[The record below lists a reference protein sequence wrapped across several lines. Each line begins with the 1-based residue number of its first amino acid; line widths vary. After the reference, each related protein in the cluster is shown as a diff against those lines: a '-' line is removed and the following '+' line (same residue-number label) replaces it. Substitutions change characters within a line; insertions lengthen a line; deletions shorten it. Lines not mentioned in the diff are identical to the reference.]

1 MKPRKFVGATSRDVL
16 KQVREA
22 LGPDALIL
30 SNAKVAGGIEVVA
43 MPSASINEIVSEA
56 VGEDTLPDPVYA
68 QPVVRDAAPKV
79 ARPDPEP
86 GFLRRLTSR
95 EPRVADSAP
104 RTPVM
109 RDDPA
114 PERTPVERPLRE
126 AVADFSLRGEARRP
140 ERPVAA
146 VESAQIPPVAAPSA
160 PSIAAVPPSP
170 APVRESVSEA
180 MVQNMVT
187 ELRTM
192 RAVLE
197 QRLFGLAWTELS
209 RRDPGKVA
217 ALQTLLTAGFS
228 GELARRLTDPMPE
241 AIDDQEGSRWL
252 VSEINRNLLTAG
264 SDNDIVERGGVYAIV
279 GPTGV
284 GKTTTTAKLAARGVV
299 RHGADRVALLTTDTY
314 RIGAHEQLRIYGRIL
329 GVTTSVVR
337 DANELKS
344 TLAELRG
351 KHMVLIDTIGMS
363 QRDKMV
369 AEQVSA
375 LARCGGNVKRLLLL
389 NATCNGD
396 TLEDVV
402 RCYEPGS
409 IDGCILTKLDEA
421 QAIGAAMDVII
432 RNRLA
437 LHFVANGQRV
447 PEDLHVPNRQYL
459 IHRAL
464 RASAGNSVFG
474 LAHEEFPLLLGGQ
487 RDASAAMGARAGAY
501 LG

>member
-1 MKPRKFVGATSRDVL
+1 MKPRKFFGANSREVL
-16 KQVREA
+16 KLVRDA
-22 LGPDALIL
+22 LGPDALIV
-30 SNAKVAGGIEVVA
+30 SNAKVAGGYEVIALPASSISELVGA
-43 MPSASINEIVSEA
+43 SRAETLAAPAPAREPAAARPSVTAITAEPRRRETTAPAAASMPLANA
-56 VGEDTLPDPVYA
+56 V
-68 QPVVRDAAPKV
+68 QPVVAAAPPPPARDALSETLVQTMV
-79 ARPDPEP
+79 A
-86 GFLRRLTSR
+86 
-95 EPRVADSAP
+95 
-104 RTPVM
+104 
-109 RDDPA
+109 
-114 PERTPVERPLRE
+114 
-126 AVADFSLRGEARRP
+126 
-140 ERPVAA
+140 
-146 VESAQIPPVAAPSA
+146 
-160 PSIAAVPPSP
+160 
-170 APVRESVSEA
+170 
-180 MVQNMVT
+180 

-197 QRLFGLAWTELS
+197 QRLSGLAWTELS
-209 RRDPGKVA
+209 RRDPAKVS

-228 GELARRLTDPMPE
+228 GELARRLTDPMPDGSDESE
-241 AIDDQEGSRWL
+241 AMKWL
-252 VSEINRNLLTAG
+252 VAEVNRNLVTAG

-337 DANELKS
+337 DAAELKS
-344 TLAELRG
+344 TLSELRG

-363 QRDKMV
+363 QRDKLV
-369 AEQVSA
+369 AEQAHA
-375 LARCGGNVKRLLLL
+375 LTRSGGNVKRLLLL

-402 RCYEPGS
+402 RCYEPAS
-409 IDGCILTKLDEA
+409 LDGCILTKIDEA
-421 QAIGAAMDVII
+421 QSIGAALDVVI

-464 RASAGNSVFG
+464 RAAAGGSAFG
-474 LAHEEFPLLLGGQ
+474 LEHEEYPLVLAPARQEPQRESANGFAARMGGHV
-487 RDASAAMGARAGAY
+487 G
-501 LG
+501 

>member
-1 MKPRKFVGATSRDVL
+1 MKPRKFVGASSRDVL
-16 KQVREA
+16 RQVRDA

-43 MPSASINEIVSEA
+43 MPSSSIHEIVSGA
-56 VGEDTLPDPVYA
+56 VNEEPVPDPIYT
-68 QPVVRDAAPKV
+68 QPVVREKTPKEGRAV
-79 ARPDPEP
+79 QEP
-86 GFLRRLTSR
+86 SFLRRLTSR
-95 EPRVADSAP
+95 EPRAVEPPVRAP
-104 RTPVM
+104 VT
-109 RDDPA
+109 RDEPPA
-114 PERTPVERPLRE
+114 ERAPAERTLRE
-126 AVADFSLRGEARRP
+126 AAPDLPARDSARRP
-140 ERPVAA
+140 ERPLAA
-146 VESAQIPPVAAPSA
+146 VESVRMPSVSPVS
-160 PSIAAVPPSP
+160 SP
-170 APVRESVSEA
+170 AVAEQPSVRSPAAESASET
-180 MVQNMVT
+180 MVQGMVA
-187 ELRTM
+187 ELRSM

-217 ALQTLLTAGFS
+217 ALQTLLMAGFS

-241 AIDDQEGSRWL
+241 AIDDQDGSRWL
-252 VSEINRNLLTAG
+252 VAEINRNLLTAG

-351 KHMVLIDTIGMS
+351 KHMVLIDTVGMS

-402 RCYEPGS
+402 QCYDPGS

-421 QAIGAAMDVII
+421 QSIGAAMDVII

-464 RASAGNSVFG
+464 RASAGSSAFG
-474 LAHEEFPLLLGGQ
+474 LSHEEFPLLLSGQ
-487 RDASAAMGARAGAY
+487 RDAENAAPARAGAY

>member
-1 MKPRKFVGATSRDVL
+1 MLA
-16 KQVREA
+16 
-22 LGPDALIL
+22 
-30 SNAKVAGGIEVVA
+30 
-43 MPSASINEIVSEA
+43 
-56 VGEDTLPDPVYA
+56 
-68 QPVVRDAAPKV
+68 
-79 ARPDPEP
+79 
-86 GFLRRLTSR
+86 
-95 EPRVADSAP
+95 
-104 RTPVM
+104 
-109 RDDPA
+109 
-114 PERTPVERPLRE
+114 
-126 AVADFSLRGEARRP
+126 
-140 ERPVAA
+140 
-146 VESAQIPPVAAPSA
+146 
-160 PSIAAVPPSP
+160 
-170 APVRESVSEA
+170 
-180 MVQNMVT
+180 

-209 RRDPGKVA
+209 RREPAKVS
-217 ALQTLLTAGFS
+217 ALQTLLTAGF
-228 GELARRLTDPMPE
+228 GAELARRLTDPMPDGLDE
-241 AIDDQEGSRWL
+241 QEGLRWL
-252 VSEINRNLLTAG
+252 VAEINRNLLTAG
-264 SDNDIVERGGVYAIV
+264 TDNDIIDQGGVYAIV

-284 GKTTTTAKLAARGVV
+284 GKTTTTAKLAARAVV

-337 DANELKS
+337 DSTELKA
-344 TLAELRG
+344 TLSDLRG

-375 LARCGGNVKRLLLL
+375 LARCGGNVKRMLLL
-389 NATCNGD
+389 NATCNGE

-409 IDGCILTKLDEA
+409 IDGAILTKLDEA
-421 QAIGAAMDVII
+421 QSIGAVLDVLI
-432 RNRLA
+432 RNRLG

-464 RASAGNSVFG
+464 RAPTAGSVFAMADEEYPLVLASAGRES
-474 LAHEEFPLLLGGQ
+474 
-487 RDASAAMGARAGAY
+487 ARAQSAQVFASRMGAY